1 MTILLSSSMMLGQVQ
16 MEELSG
22 TVTEN
27 GNGLGGVTIDVYAT
41 GIDRSGGWTG
51 STTTSLNGT

>member
-1 MTILLSSSMMLGQVQ
+1 MMLGQVQ